1 MPLISKGV
9 YVFDDD
15 REFERESVYYLSFQI
30 VSALISLDY
39 LNNYRDDPV
48 WENKYTYYHYY
59 TDHLLFSVGMIAKRF
74 IITDK
79 DSDIDLER
87 KKANR
92 QNYQFTEDKYPILS
106 DRRARNTIEHMDEY
120 NHKTITQKQGVGGFN
135 VIDNTTP
142 PELLD
147 ALYNRKDVHP
157 YTLDL
162 INRELLIRRNTID
175 LVIKLDS
182 LKDELKS
189 LHENVRSFAD
199 FLAFM

>member
-15 REFERESVYYLSFQI
+15 REFERESAYYLSFQI

-39 LNNYRDDPV
+39 LNNYRDDLV
-48 WENKYTYYHYY
+48 WKSKYTYYHYY
-59 TDHLLFSVGMIAKRF
+59 TDHLLFSVGMITNRF
-74 IITDK
+74 VITDK
-79 DSDIDLER
+79 DKGLNLAR
-87 KKANR
+87 KEANR
-92 QNYQFTEDKYPILS
+92 QNYKFTEDKYPILS
-106 DRRARNTIEHMDEY
+106 DKRARNVIEHIDEY
-120 NHKTITQKQGVGGFN
+120 NQRIIKQKNGVGGFN
-135 VIDNTTP
+135 VIDENAS
-142 PELLD
+142 PELLN
-147 ALYNRKDVHP
+147 ALHNRKDVHP
-157 YTLDL
+157 YTIDL
-162 INRELLIRRNTID
+162 INQELLIRRNTTD